1 VSREVGLVVIGLLKG
16 GTLTSRTFSGW
27 ALAERTVSLD
37 FVLVWAIRLVGHV
50 LLLLF
55 PGARC
60 AVLTNKTARVDGIFP
75 RRLQIRKT

>member
-1 VSREVGLVVIGLLKG
+1 VSLEVGLVVVRPLSG
-16 GTLTSRTFSGW
+16 GAFGRRTFCAWPVGDG
-27 ALAERTVSLD
+27 TVSLD

-60 AVLTNKTARVDGIFP
+60 AVLINKTARVDGIFP
-75 RRLQIRKT
+75 GGLQIRKT